1 MLKKTIGRG
10 ALGFPLGVCIGY
22 VITICISVVLAT
34 GEYSPCVPAL
44 ADELGSELAAVILQ
58 AALCGILGA
67 AFAAASVI
75 WEMEKWS
82 LAKQTGIYF
91 LVVSLAMLPIAYL
104 ARWMEHSLAGFL
116 LYFGLFVA
124 IFVVV
129 WIIQYLVWKSKIKHM
144 NASIK
149 EKTQIQG
156 TEHHKKQTCS
166 NRDR

>member
-10 ALGFPLGVCIGY
+10 ALGFPLGICFGY
-22 VITICISVVLAT
+22 VITIGISVVLGT
-34 GEYSPCVPAL
+34 GEYHPCVPAL
-44 ADELGSELAAVILQ
+44 VDKFGSELAAVIFQ
-58 AALCGILGA
+58 AALCGVLGA

-91 LVVSLAMLPIAYL
+91 LVASLAMLPIAYF
-104 ARWMEHSLAGFL
+104 AQWMEHSLVGFL
-116 LYFGLFVA
+116 LYFGIFVA

-129 WIIQYLVWKSKIKHM
+129 WIIQYFVLKSKIKHM

-149 EKTQIQG
+149 EIK
-156 TEHHKKQTCS
+156 
-166 NRDR
+166 